1 MIALLLTLSAQA
13 TSLADISNDQR
24 LLVECE
30 HQVAPATA
38 KDEYAEIASIWKQ
51 CLEQARNQGLDGA
64 AREAAGR
71 HALAVIQRD
80 YGSLKESASS
90 TYSEIVLATAAQGKG
105 LHITHEILN
114 AHWHTIL
121 ADPSARSRLEGMLS
135 IAIRWLPTTG
145 MDPDLQASF
154 EDKVARYVADLGL
167 KVPSSSSADAAKAD
181 IMVMVQAMTRE
192 LEPELAD
199 ERGTI
204 HVIEASL
211 NSQAVRYKTR
221 EKRAPP
227 VEVSRK
233 ANGSRPKE
241 ALDEAVEQTCQ
252 AFAEDLLLQLVKVA
266 YNNYRIPAP

>member
-1 MIALLLTLSAQA
+1 MIALFLTLSAQA
-13 TSLADISNDQR
+13 TSLADISSDQR

-30 HQVAPATA
+30 HQVAPAIA

-64 AREAAGR
+64 SREAAGR

-80 YGSLKESASS
+80 YGSLKDSAPS

-105 LHITHEILN
+105 LRISHEILN
-114 AHWHTIL
+114 AHWRTIL
-121 ADPSARSRLEGMLS
+121 ADPSARSRLEGMRS
-135 IAIRWLPTTG
+135 IAIRWLPTSG
-145 MDPDLQASF
+145 MDPDLAASF
-154 EDKVARYVADLGL
+154 EGKVARYVADLGL
-167 KVPSSSSADAAKAD
+167 KVPSSSSAEAAKAD
-181 IMVMVQAMTRE
+181 IMVMVQAKTRE
-192 LEPELAD
+192 LEPEIAD

-204 HVIEASL
+204 HLREASL

-227 VEVSRK
+227 VEVARK
-233 ANGSRPKE
+233 ANGSRPEE
-241 ALDEAVEQTCQ
+241 ALDEAVEQACQ
-252 AFAEDLLLQLVKVA
+252 AFAQELLLQLVKVA